1 MREGRAQRVS
11 SPKLLGCVGGGYL
24 FIFFNTTQPLHRE
37 EPGQV
42 CRRLNEWSVSI

>member
-11 SPKLLGCVGGGYL
+11 SPKLLGVFFL
-24 FIFFNTTQPLHRE
+24 FLNTTQPLHRE

>member
-11 SPKLLGCVGGGYL
+11 SPKLLGG
-24 FIFFNTTQPLHRE
+24 FFLVFFLNTTQPLHRE